1 MNTFSNIKE
10 LIAALNKEQKLLTEM
25 FKKRKE
31 LSYKYEMA
39 LELLEHD
46 ENRIEYLLSRS
57 VIRENGNFLGKE
69 DSVCLLEAAK
79 QRLTLVT
86 YDRRTIPP
94 LLKIWAEEE
103 RSHGGMIFVDEK
115 TISPADIG
123 GLVRALISL
132 VGEAGGM
139 DWTNQVY
146 FLRSG
151 R

>member
-1 MNTFSNIKE
+1 M
-10 LIAALNKEQKLLTEM
+10 LRLL
-25 FKKRKE
+25 
-31 LSYKYEMA
+31 LD
-39 LELLEHD
+39 EHISP
-46 ENRIEYLLSRS
+46 EVANGVQRRHRS
-57 VIRENGNFLGKE
+57 LVVHPIVQWENGNFLGKE

-94 LLKIWAEEE
+94 LLKLWAEEG
-103 RSHGGMIFVDEK
+103 RSHGGVIFVDEK

-132 VGEAGGM
+132 AREVGEV
-139 DWTNQVY
+139 DWTDQVY
-146 FLRSG
+146 VLRSA

>member
-1 MNTFSNIKE
+1 M
-10 LIAALNKEQKLLTEM
+10 LKLLLDEHISPAVANGIQ
-25 FKKRKE
+25 RRNRS
-31 LSYKYEMA
+31 LVIHPMA
-39 LELLEHD
+39 QWE
-46 ENRIEYLLSRS
+46 S
-57 VIRENGNFLGKE
+57 GNFLGRE

-94 LLKIWAEEE
+94 LLKLWAEEE
-103 RSHGGMIFVDEK
+103 RSHGGVIFVDEK
-115 TISPADIG
+115 TISPADVG

-132 VGEAGGM
+132 ADEAGKI

-146 FLRSG
+146 FLRSE

>member
-1 MNTFSNIKE
+1 M
-10 LIAALNKEQKLLTEM
+10 LKLLLDEHISLDVANGVQ
-25 FKKRKE
+25 RHNR
-31 LSYKYEMA
+31 A
-39 LELLEHD
+39 L
-46 ENRIEYLLSRS
+46 
-57 VIRENGNFLGKE
+57 VIHPIVIYSMVQWEGGNFLGKE

-94 LLKIWAEEE
+94 LLKLWAEEE
-103 RSHGGMIFVDEK
+103 RSHGGVIFVDEK

-123 GLVRALISL
+123 GLVRALLSL
-132 VGEAGGM
+132 ADKAGGM